1 MWSPGKGS
9 AKKENL
15 AVQHGQE
22 GGHQDGWNKDL
33 GLIRSSIKDLMSKG
47 GGAPSQEENATN
59 T

>member
-15 AVQHGQE
+15 A
-22 GGHQDGWNKDL
+22 GWNKDL
-33 GLIRSSIKDLMSKG
+33 GLIGSSIKDLMSKG
-47 GGAPSQEENATN
+47 GGASSQEENATN